1 MKGRSMSSPLA
12 ELLRAGLT
20 FRKDSPDPH
29 AVGSPPIEDGLYDS
43 LDGSSTELTDVFEED
58 FFEGEPWSPPEAE
71 LCRRVCVQLERYF
84 SNESLAEDAFL
95 LKHVQKNR
103 MGYVSLKLLTSFK
116 KVRELTRDW
125 RTTLVAA
132 RSSSLLQ
139 VNEEGTKVRRREPL
153 PEWLLCVPT
162 SKLLLAWNLPGD
174 SGMEEQAALGLELDS
189 QSLMESAMRLF
200 GCYGAIASLRI
211 LRPGKELPSELRRYT
226 KRHGELG
233 RRVCAVVEYE
243 YLEGARRAYEA
254 LRSGVAERGV
264 RVALLGSRGTRKPC
278 VSQDQFGN
286 KVEDAEGEHER
297 TIPRRAARK
306 TKRLLYSLDDSALCS
321 SSESDFAPGSP
332 KPVRRVTR
340 PQSLYGSPLAIPRPS
355 SFYGDPFSNPLASPL
370 GSPLLPRRLFVGG
383 TPSPLATPE
392 FCSSPSPSGGCRSR
406 CAGECSQD
414 GGGGSSSSPW
424 VQRWRPA
431 AHGSCSDSMAAVSG
445 GPPSKSCVVVK
456 VLRQPLGP
464 DGSRGFYNCLG
475 RGKLQL
481 RQ

>member
-1 MKGRSMSSPLA
+1 MNSMSSPLA
-12 ELLRAGLT
+12 ELLRAGLS
-20 FRKDSPDPH
+20 FSEDCSVPRMVASSPN
-29 AVGSPPIEDGLYDS
+29 EDGLYDS

-71 LCRRVCVQLERYF
+71 LCRRVCIQLERYF
-84 SNESLAEDAFL
+84 SDESLAEDAFL

-162 SKLLLAWNLPGD
+162 SKLLLAWNLLGDPGA
-174 SGMEEQAALGLELDS
+174 EERATLGLEPLES
-189 QSLMESAMRLF
+189 QALMEKAMRLF
-200 GCYGAIASLRI
+200 GSYGAIASLRV
-211 LRPGKELPSELRRYT
+211 LRPGKELPAELRRYA

-233 RRVCAVVEYE
+233 RRVCAVIEFE

-254 LRSGVAERGV
+254 LRGAVAERGV
-264 RVALLGSRGTRKPC
+264 RVALLGSRGSRKLSL
-278 VSQDQFGN
+278 SQDECRN
-286 KVEDAEGEHER
+286 LAEDGEGDGER
-297 TIPRRAARK
+297 GAPRRSARK
-306 TKRLLYSLDDSALCS
+306 AKHPLFSLEDSALCS
-321 SSESDFAPGSP
+321 SSESDFTPASP

-340 PQSLYGSPLAIPRPS
+340 PQSLYGSPLAIPHPS

-370 GSPLLPRRLFVGG
+370 GSPLMPRRLFVGG
-383 TPSPLATPE
+383 TPSPLAAPE
-392 FCSSPSPSGGCRSR
+392 LCSSLGPSGRGSSC
-406 CAGECSQD
+406 CEGECSQD
-414 GGGGSSSSPW
+414 GRGSGSPW
-424 VQRWRPA
+424 VQRRQSA
-431 AHGSCSDSMAAVSG
+431 AHGSYLESVAPAGAVS
-445 GPPSKSCVVVK
+445 PRKPCVAVK